1 MCLYLSYTRGIISKI
16 FDSKTVYL
24 HPLIIKK
31 TTPLQNNVRRRLS
44 RISLCFQRPALE
56 SVTAAERST
65 TEDAGCVPRA
75 LREIQRKEAIFFT
88 FI

>member
-1 MCLYLSYTRGIISKI
+1 M
-16 FDSKTVYL
+16 
-24 HPLIIKK
+24 HPLIITK

-44 RISLCFQRPALE
+44 RISLCFQRPVSE
-56 SVTAAERST
+56 SVTAAERIV
-65 TEDAGCVPRA
+65 TEDAGRVPRA